1 MAKSHYKGE
10 ESKSWIAM
18 GNMFLKLP
26 TRQSRTMLAQDQVQL
41 DLTVN
46 LLRSSLKDKV
56 NALREKEGRE
66 ELKGFG
72 LKALS
77 REELNLVQNTVRENV
92 PPRAMFKVT

>member
-1 MAKSHYKGE
+1 MAGE

-46 LLRSSLKDKV
+46 LLRSSLKV
-56 NALREKEGRE
+56 WAARTLPEI
-66 ELKGFG
+66 
-72 LKALS
+72 
-77 REELNLVQNTVRENV
+77 NLVDSEMREGVSVCALNFV
-92 PPRAMFKVT
+92 CAEKKML